1 MIESIEEHRRAK
13 RRSGSPMAAA
23 GEAIEEYRSGRFVI
37 IVDDESRENE
47 GDLTIP
53 AQFVTAE
60 AISFMLRYTTGVICV
75 PMTGERLD
83 ELHIPMMVGQQ
94 QNRAQFGT
102 AFTVSVD
109 AHSQLGVTSGISAH
123 DRGRVVQVLIDPNS
137 QSEDVVMPATWP
149 RGNVNLGALG
159 G

>member
-1 MIESIEEHRRAK
+1 LIESIEEHRRAK
-13 RRSGSPMAAA
+13 RRRGSPLVTA
-23 GEAIEEYRSGRFVI
+23 EKAIEDYHCGRFVI

-60 AISFMLRYTTGVICV
+60 TISFMLKYTTGVICV

-109 AHSQLGVTSGISAH
+109 AHSRQGRPGPHRSRLQVRGCGHAGAYVPLESADGRRPRTSGP
-123 DRGRVVQVLIDPNS
+123 D
-137 QSEDVVMPATWP
+137 
-149 RGNVNLGALG
+149 G
-159 G
+159 GLR